1 MEIKSIRKSANFM
14 QQEKKIT
21 DMFVFKSTS
30 LNSIRDRMCD
40 MKWMVRFQHE
50 TTKAL

>member
-14 QQEKKIT
+14 QQEKKI
-21 DMFVFKSTS
+21 MFVFKSTS